1 MRTDSIAAMT
11 DRHDPSRR
19 NFIATAAGGL
29 IAAGLPGT
37 ARASTAGKSV
47 IHLFMSGGMSHI
59 DTFDP
64 KPGVPAI
71 PTNVDGISIGANL
84 PLLARRMDKITL
96 IRSMSHGRRSH
107 GAAGDEF
114 AFPKNIIIG
123 GWDTHTHSHAR
134 IARPCAI
141 LDRTLGALLDDL
153 EARGAL
159 AETLVVVTTEFGRSA
174 KLNGFGG
181 REHHPA
187 AFTCLL
193 AGGGSGGQ
201 VIGKTSDDGMRVIG
215 ETTSPGDLHAMVA
228 AWRGGSVSA
237 PAHGDTMGWASAP
250 SIGFP

>member
-1 MRTDSIAAMT
+1 MQTGSIDAMT

-29 IAAGLPGT
+29 IAAGLPAT
-37 ARASTAGKSV
+37 ARGSTPGKSV

-71 PTNVDGISIGANL
+71 PTNVDGIFIGANL

-114 AFPKNIIIG
+114 PFARNNIIG
-123 GWDTHTHSHAR
+123 GWDTHTDNYAR
-134 IARPCAI
+134 IAHPCET
-141 LDRTLGALLDDL
+141 LDRTLSSLLDDL
-153 EARGAL
+153 EVRGTL
-159 AETLVVVTTEFGRSA
+159 SETLVMVTTEFGRSA

-193 AGGGSGGQ
+193 AGGGFGGQ

-228 AWRGGSVSA
+228 AWRGESGTRPMA
-237 PAHGDTMGWASAP
+237 
-250 SIGFP
+250 